1 MNRQLRRKYDRE
13 TKDLQKKIEKM
24 DGKTV
29 KIVDKLSEE
38 KAAEK
43 LEKYIELFSN
53 VIEEALIKSM
63 RENRVS
69 MERAERIIKRT
80 NEIMVNE
87 MREERNEL
95 SKCS

>member
-43 LEKYIELFSN
+43 LDKYIKLFSSI
-53 VIEEALIKSM
+53 IEEALIKSM

-80 NEIMVNE
+80 NEIMVDE